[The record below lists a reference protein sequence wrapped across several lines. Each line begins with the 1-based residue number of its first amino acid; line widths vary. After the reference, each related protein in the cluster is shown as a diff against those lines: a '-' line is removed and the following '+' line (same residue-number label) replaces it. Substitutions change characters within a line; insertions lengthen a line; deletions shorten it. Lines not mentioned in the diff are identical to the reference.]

1 MGVSPAAID
10 VLVVHTFFA
19 TSAPGVESIL
29 HAEIKELKLARS
41 ERQVG
46 GVRFEGTLEDA
57 WRANLGLRTAVRVL
71 LRLARFQAADAD
83 ALYDTV
89 AKIDWLSIV
98 RPDGTLL
105 VSAQTKESRLEHSEF
120 VEQRTKDAIVDAF
133 RARTGVRPSVDKDDP
148 DLRVHVHLY
157 RDRATLSLDTSGESL
172 HKRGWRRAQGPAPL
186 AETLAA
192 AMVLR
197 SGWDRRAPLLDPFC
211 GSGTIPIEAALY
223 ACGTPPGIFRDRFG
237 FERWLGH
244 DRERYAEFKRSLSEG
259 RQRPRR
265 LQLLGSDLEPRQ
277 IEAARA
283 NAEGADVAEVVS
295 FEIADARDFAPRR
308 GWNAW
313 IVTNPPYGR
322 RVGSPAQLQELYRTF
337 GSRLREHGAGCRLA
351 LLAGNPGLV
360 RTLNLGRHE
369 RVHIVH
375 GGLACEL
382 VLAELTRT
390 GGP

>member
-1 MGVSPAAID
+1 M
-10 VLVVHTFFA
+10 HTFFA
-19 TSAPGVESIL
+19 TSAPGVEPIL
-29 HAEIKELKLARS
+29 HAEIKELKLARV

-46 GVRFEGTLEDA
+46 GVRFEGALEDA
-57 WRANLGLRTAVRVL
+57 WRANLCLRTAVRVL
-71 LRLARFQAADAD
+71 LRLARFQASDAD
-83 ALYDTV
+83 ALYHAV
-89 AKIDWLSIV
+89 AKIDWASFV

-105 VSAQTKESRLEHSEF
+105 VSAQAKESRLEHSEF

-133 RARTGVRPSVDKDDP
+133 RARTGARPNVDKDDP

-192 AMVLR
+192 AMVLA

-211 GSGTIPIEAALY
+211 GSGTIPIEAALF
-223 ACGTPPGIFRDRFG
+223 ASSAPPGIFRDRFG

-244 DRERYAEFKRSLSEG
+244 DRESYAGFKRSLAG
-259 RQRPRR
+259 ARRRPRK
-265 LQLLGSDLEPRQ
+265 LLVLGSDLEPRQ

-283 NAEGADVAEVVS
+283 NAEGADVADLVS
-295 FEIADARDFAPRR
+295 FEVADARAFAPKK

-313 IVTNPPYGR
+313 IVTNPPHGR
-322 RVGSPAQLQELYRTF
+322 RVGRPAKLEELYRTF
-337 GSRLREHGAGCRLA
+337 GERLRLHGAGCRLA
-351 LLAGNPGLV
+351 LLAGNPGLADA
-360 RTLNLGRHE
+360 LGIGRHE
-369 RVHIVH
+369 RVPIVH

-382 VLAELTRT
+382 VLAELTQT
-390 GGP
+390 GAP